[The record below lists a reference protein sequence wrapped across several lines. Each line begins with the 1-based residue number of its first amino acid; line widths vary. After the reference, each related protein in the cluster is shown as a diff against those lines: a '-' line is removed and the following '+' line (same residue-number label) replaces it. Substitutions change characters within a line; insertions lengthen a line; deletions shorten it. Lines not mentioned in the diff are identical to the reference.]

1 MGVILKKRKI
11 KRLNCKQIDT
21 NSIYD
26 INFSNIIVSLYR
38 TTNNTVDPL
47 IPLDTRY
54 LTKFLQL
61 HVCRSTKNTA
71 NVSTLHR
78 YHSCTTQIHMLTH
91 LHTNKTLSLTGE
103 TDTAHMKPTHTDHK

>member
-21 NSIYD
+21 NSKYD

-61 HVCRSTKNTA
+61 HVHVDLLKI
-71 NVSTLHR
+71 LQM
-78 YHSCTTQIHMLTH
+78 YPH
-91 LHTNKTLSLTGE
+91 L
-103 TDTAHMKPTHTDHK
+103 

>member
-21 NSIYD
+21 NSKYD
-26 INFSNIIVSLYR
+26 INFYNIVSLYR

-54 LTKFLQL
+54 LTKFFQL
-61 HVCRSTKNTA
+61 HVHVDLLKILQMYPHLRHTPIS
-71 NVSTLHR
+71 LL
-78 YHSCTTQIHMLTH
+78 YHTDTH
-91 LHTNKTLSLTGE
+91 ADTFTNKQNV
-103 TDTAHMKPTHTDHK
+103 